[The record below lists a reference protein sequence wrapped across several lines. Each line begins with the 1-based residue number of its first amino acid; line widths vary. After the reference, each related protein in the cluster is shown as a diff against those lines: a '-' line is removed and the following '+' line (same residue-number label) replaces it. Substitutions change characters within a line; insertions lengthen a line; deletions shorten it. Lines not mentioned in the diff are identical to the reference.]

1 MRLCV
6 FREVTMRY
14 SSLFHLI
21 LLALSVALF
30 APTCGFAQTRETNL
44 FSETGYDF
52 KGIPRNTEPRHS
64 FVFVN
69 NGASD
74 LTLVSARVSCQCTKV
89 FIPQKRVYKPGEKGE
104 VVAQIDGVRFTGVRH
119 VTVTVTFQ
127 RGSTIFEVPLN
138 VTGVIIDN
146 VALRPQKLTFLID
159 QNEPGATAT
168 KTTLQMSTTPQS
180 RSQQTFV
187 VFPARNET
195 VSRVQSSS
203 PYLDVKIGKP
213 ASTATGTQTPL
224 TVSVKDDAPAGY
236 IDATVQVW
244 SNGASTPS
252 PLLLSVT
259 GVVRAPLTVSPSTLT
274 FFTSEKGEKIV
285 KNFTVAAP
293 NEFTI
298 KGVKAMTKA
307 LECKYSPKAVRPAK
321 VCVVPVTFDPE
332 LLTEGLEQTKLRIET
347 TDGRVLFLDVQISS
361 GNFALKG
368 LSPTPVT
375 TAEKTVA
382 QTTNDLS
389 QDNPDPTSYE
399 QVQPSVMPGSSSA
412 VAHPSL
418 ENRSRN
424 TSANDMSNQRRT
436 TPVTIPSSNNGNT
449 HPYPGSHLSILPF
462 GLFSP
467 GQYR

>member
-1 MRLCV
+1 
-6 FREVTMRY
+6 MRY
-14 SSLFHLI
+14 SSLFHLV
-21 LLALSVALF
+21 LLALSIALF
-30 APTCGFAQTRETNL
+30 TPTCGFAQSRETNL

-69 NGASD
+69 NGVND

-89 FIPQKRVYKPGEKGE
+89 FIPEKRVYKPGEKGE

-138 VTGVIIDN
+138 VTGIIIDN

-159 QNEPGATAT
+159 QNGSKADAGKTALQLST
-168 KTTLQMSTTPQS
+168 KPQS

-195 VSRVQSSS
+195 VSRLQSSS
-203 PYLDVKIGKP
+203 PYLDVKVGKP
-213 ASTATGTQTPL
+213 VLTTAGTQTPL
-224 TVSVKDDAPAGY
+224 TVTVKDDAPAGY
-236 IDATVQVW
+236 IDATVQIW

-274 FFTSEKGEKIV
+274 FFTSEKGDKIV
-285 KNFTVAAP
+285 KNFAVVAP
-293 NEFTI
+293 SEFTL
-298 KGVKAMTKA
+298 KGVETMTKA
-307 LECKYSPKAVRPAK
+307 LECQYSPKAVRPSK

-332 LLTEGLEQTKLRIET
+332 YLTDGLEQTKLKIET

-368 LSPTPVT
+368 LSPTRT
-375 TAEKTVA
+375 TEENTVIQSVA
-382 QTTNDLS
+382 NS
-389 QDNPDPTSYE
+389 QDTIDASAFE
-399 QVQPSVMPGSSSA
+399 KIQPGSISETSNTIA
-412 VAHPSL
+412 SPSL
-418 ENRSRN
+418 EDRRRN
-424 TSANDMSNQRRT
+424 ATVNDISKQRRV
-436 TPVTIPSSNNGNT
+436 TPMTIPSSNNGSSR
-449 HPYPGSHLSILPF
+449 PYPGSNLSILPF